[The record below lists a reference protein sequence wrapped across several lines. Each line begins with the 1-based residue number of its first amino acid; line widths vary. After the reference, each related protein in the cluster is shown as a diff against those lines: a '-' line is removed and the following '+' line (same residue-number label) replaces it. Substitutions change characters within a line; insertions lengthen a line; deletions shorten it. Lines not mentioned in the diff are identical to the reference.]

1 MHRCRLTR
9 HSTMRNRGEVPEAS
23 RVVVGGGEKKKVHS
37 SFYNSERRVPNGPD
51 PIHNS
56 AIGTA
61 PAANSS
67 SRGNQQ
73 SRWSRAEA
81 ISRSNQQRQSAVEG
95 RRQWHQQVYVV
106 VSPPGKIRL
115 ALPAEFFKR
124 HKRGAATGVGSGGWG
139 CRGG

>member
-9 HSTMRNRGEVPEAS
+9 HSTMRGEVPEAS